1 MRKVKNATST
11 HKRGKSSVSKVFNNE
26 GVFITAPKKI
36 LSKILIFH
44 SNLCK
49 QDHYLKIAPPEPLVN
64 SITNNS
70 DIPNLADEEDD
81 VMVN

>member
-1 MRKVKNATST
+1 MRKVKKATST
-11 HKRGKSSVSKVFNNE
+11 HKIGKSPVSKVFNNE
-26 GVFITAPKKI
+26 VFITATKKI

-49 QDHYLKIAPPEPLVN
+49 REHYLKIAPPEPLVN
-64 SITNNS
+64 SFTNNS
-70 DIPNLADEEDD
+70 DIPTLADEDDD

>member
-1 MRKVKNATST
+1 MRKVKSKST

-26 GVFITAPKKI
+26 GVFTTAPKKI

-49 QDHYLKIAPPEPLVN
+49 RDHYLKIAPPEPLVN
-64 SITNNS
+64 SFTNNS
-70 DIPNLADEEDD
+70 DIPNLADEDDD